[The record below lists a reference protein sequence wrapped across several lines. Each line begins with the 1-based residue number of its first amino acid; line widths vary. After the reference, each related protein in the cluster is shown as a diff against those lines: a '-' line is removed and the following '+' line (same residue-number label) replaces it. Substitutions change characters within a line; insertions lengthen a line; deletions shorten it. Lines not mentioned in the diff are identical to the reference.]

1 MQLQASKT
9 KPEYRQEDQLTP
21 YAEVADYPTP
31 AEAAIAFA
39 DFAMNLADMPV
50 TDPRTRDIVR
60 QVAEQSLSADE
71 AVKIRVSEI
80 LGKWP
85 SD

>member
-1 MQLQASKT
+1 MRPQNTEPKT
-9 KPEYRQEDQLTP
+9 NYRPEDQLTP

-71 AVKIRVSEI
+71 AVKIRLSEI
-80 LGKWP
+80 MGKWP

>member
-1 MQLQASKT
+1 MRPQASEI

-21 YAEVADYPTP
+21 YAEVANAPTP

-39 DFAMNLADMPV
+39 DVAMNLADMPV

-71 AVKIRVSEI
+71 AVKIRLSEI
-80 LGKWP
+80 LNK
-85 SD
+85 

>member
-21 YAEVADYPTP
+21 YAEAANYPTP

-39 DFAMNLADMPV
+39 DVAMNLADMPV
-50 TDPRTRDIVR
+50 TDPRTRALVR
-60 QVAEQSLSADE
+60 QVAEQSISADE
-71 AVKIRVSEI
+71 AVKIRLSEI
-80 LGKWP
+80 LGK
-85 SD
+85 

>member
-9 KPEYRQEDQLTP
+9 QPEYRQEDQLTP
-21 YAEVADYPTP
+21 YVEVADYPTP

-60 QVAEQSLSADE
+60 QVAEQSISADE
-71 AVKIRVSEI
+71 AVKIRLSEI

>member
-9 KPEYRQEDQLTP
+9 KPEYRTEDQLTP
-21 YAEVADYPTP
+21 YVEVANSPTP

-39 DFAMNLADMPV
+39 DVAMNLADMPV
-50 TDPRTRDIVR
+50 TDPRTREIVR

-71 AVKIRVSEI
+71 AVKIRLSEI
-80 LGKWP
+80 LGK
-85 SD
+85 

>member
-1 MQLQASKT
+1 MRPQASET
-9 KPEYRQEDQLTP
+9 KPEYRTEDQLTP
-21 YAEVADYPTP
+21 YVEVANSPTP

-39 DFAMNLADMPV
+39 DVAMNLADMPV

-60 QVAEQSLSADE
+60 QVAEQSISADE
-71 AVKIRVSEI
+71 AVKIRLSEI
-80 LGKWP
+80 MGKWP

>member
-39 DFAMNLADMPV
+39 DVAMSLADMPV

-60 QVAEQSLSADE
+60 QVAEQSISADE

>member
-1 MQLQASKT
+1 MCPQDQEPQSE
-9 KPEYRQEDQLTP
+9 PGEEDQLTP
-21 YAEVADYPTP
+21 FAEVANYPTP

-50 TDPRTRDIVR
+50 TDPRTRDLVR

-71 AVKIRVSEI
+71 AVKIRLSEI
-80 LGKWP
+80 LGK
-85 SD
+85 

>member
-1 MQLQASKT
+1 MCPNDKESN
-9 KPEYRQEDQLTP
+9 PEHGQEDQLTP
-21 YAEVADYPTP
+21 YAEVANYPTP

-39 DFAMNLADMPV
+39 DVAMSLADMPV

-71 AVKIRVSEI
+71 AVKIRLSEI
-80 LGKWP
+80 L
-85 SD
+85 DN

>member
-1 MQLQASKT
+1 MRSQITGPRARNGRKV
-9 KPEYRQEDQLTP
+9 QLTP
-21 YAEVADYPTP
+21 YVEIANYPTP

-39 DFAMNLADMPV
+39 DVAMNLADMPV

-80 LGKWP
+80 LDSQP
-85 SD
+85 LS

>member
-1 MQLQASKT
+1 MRPQDRETQQ
-9 KPEYRQEDQLTP
+9 EYGQEDQLTP

-39 DFAMNLADMPV
+39 DVAMSLADMPV
-50 TDPRTRDIVR
+50 TDPRTRDLVR

-71 AVKIRVSEI
+71 AVRIRLSEI
-80 LGKWP
+80 LDKQH
-85 SD
+85 

>member
-1 MQLQASKT
+1 MQLQASET
-9 KPEYRQEDQLTP
+9 KPEYRPEDQLTP
-21 YAEVADYPTP
+21 YAEVANAPTP

-39 DFAMNLADMPV
+39 DVAMSLADMPV

-71 AVKIRVSEI
+71 AVRIRLSEI
-80 LGKWP
+80 MGKWP

>member
-1 MQLQASKT
+1 MCPQEKEPKLK
-9 KPEYRQEDQLTP
+9 YHQEDQLTP
-21 YAEVADYPTP
+21 YAEVANYPTP

-39 DFAMNLADMPV
+39 DVAMNLADMPV

-80 LGKWP
+80 LDSQP
-85 SD
+85 LS